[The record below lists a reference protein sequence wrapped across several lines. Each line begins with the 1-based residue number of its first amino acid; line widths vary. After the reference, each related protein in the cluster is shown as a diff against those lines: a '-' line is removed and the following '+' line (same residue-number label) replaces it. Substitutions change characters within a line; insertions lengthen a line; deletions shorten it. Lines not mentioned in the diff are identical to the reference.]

1 MKKFLSLLTLSL
13 IIGIGVINAQNQR
26 TVVLECFTST
36 TCGPCASANP
46 ALDNLINNNADK
58 LIAIKYHVN
67 WPAAGD
73 PMNLH
78 NPGDVSS
85 KVSFYSINAVP
96 YSVGDGTWVGNSSS
110 VSQAMI
116 NQWAAVDSPIDMRMT
131 HYFNAA
137 QDTMFVVVMGRASS
151 AINSNSLKLNISVI
165 EKTMEYASAPG
176 SNGERIFHNV
186 MKKLLP
192 SAAGTSIAA
201 MEAGD
206 YFAYKYSWAL
216 ANVMNVSELTAVA
229 WLQDGT
235 TKQMIQGCK
244 SSDDVQPFFAK
255 QAKISKLDHTKKTI
269 CSSSVNPDI
278 YVTNFGSETI
288 NSLAVNVSVNGT
300 SIADLTWQGN
310 IDFGKTAKINFGEL
324 NFADVETL
332 ENNEMIFE
340 ITQING
346 AADEYAPGT
355 YRYAFDE
362 APVVVNKTLKL
373 SIRTD
378 DEPQNIT
385 WDIVKTSNGE
395 VVVSGGPYEEPHKV
409 YSENIE
415 LVDDDCYMFTIYDA
429 GGNGMAGG
437 NGLYGI
443 KVGSQTIISG
453 NDFTDKESNEF
464 YFTKNDGVAE
474 NIGNDAHIYPNPSN
488 GFITVDVEGMN
499 VLTVYNTTGQMVYNQ
514 SINDKT
520 TVDLSKLEKGTYLMV
535 LTTRDGKNTKQVIVL
550 Q

>member
-110 VSQAMI
+110 VSQAMV

-137 QDTMFVVVMGRASS
+137 QDTMFVVVMGRATS

-362 APVVVNKTLKL
+362 APIVVNKTLKL

-535 LTTRDGKNTKQVIVL
+535 LTTKDGKNTKQVIVL

>member
-36 TCGPCASANP
+36 TCGPCAQANP

-300 SIADLTWQGN
+300 SISDLTWQGN

-355 YRYAFDE
+355 YRYAFEE

-499 VLTVYNTTGQMVYNQ
+499 VLTVYNTIGQMVYNQ

-535 LTTRDGKNTKQVIVL
+535 LTTKDGKNTKQVIVL

>member
-96 YSVGDGTWVGNSSS
+96 YSVGDGTWVGNSGS

-131 HYFNAA
+131 YYFNAA

-535 LTTRDGKNTKQVIVL
+535 LTTKDGKNTKQVIVL

>member
-13 IIGIGVINAQNQR
+13 IIGIGFINAQNQR

-67 WPAAGD
+67 WPVAGD

-96 YSVGDGTWVGNSSS
+96 YSVGDGTWVGNSGS
-110 VSQAMI
+110 VSQALV

-131 HYFNAA
+131 YYFNAA

-464 YFTKNDGVAE
+464 YFTKNDVVAE

-535 LTTRDGKNTKQVIVL
+535 LTTKDGKNTKQVIVL

>member
-13 IIGIGVINAQNQR
+13 IIGIGFINAQNQR

-67 WPAAGD
+67 WPVAGD

-96 YSVGDGTWVGNSSS
+96 YSVGDGTWVGNSGS
-110 VSQAMI
+110 VSQALV

-520 TVDLSKLEKGTYLMV
+520 TVDLSKLEKGTYLMF
-535 LTTRDGKNTKQVIVL
+535 LTTKDGKNTKQVIVL

>member
-300 SIADLTWQGN
+300 NIADLTWQGN

-535 LTTRDGKNTKQVIVL
+535 LTTKDGKNTKQVIVL

>member
-13 IIGIGVINAQNQR
+13 IIGIGFINAQNQR

-131 HYFNAA
+131 YYFNAA

-535 LTTRDGKNTKQVIVL
+535 LTTKDGKNTKQVIVL

>member
-1 MKKFLSLLTLSL
+1 MKKILSLLTLSL
-13 IIGIGVINAQNQR
+13 MIGIGVLNAQNQR

-46 ALDNLINNNADK
+46 NLDALINNNTDK

-85 KVSFYSINAVP
+85 KVSFYNINAVP
-96 YSVGDGTWVGNSSS
+96 YSVGDGTWIGNSSS
-110 VSQAMI
+110 VSQSLV
-116 NQWAAVDSPIDMRMT
+116 NQWAAVESPIEMRMT

-137 QDTMFVVVMGRASS
+137 QDTMFVVVMGKATT
-151 AINSNSLKLNISVI
+151 AINSNNLKLNISVI

-192 SAAGTSIAA
+192 SAAGTSINA

-206 YFAYKYSWAL
+206 YFAFKYSWAL
-216 ANVMNVSELTAVA
+216 ANVMNISELTAVA
-229 WLQDGT
+229 WLQDSN

-244 SSDDVQPFFAK
+244 SSDDFQPFYGK
-255 QAKISKLDHTKKTI
+255 QAKISSLDHTMKTI

-288 NSLAVNVSVNGT
+288 NSLAINVSVNGT
-300 SIADLTWQGN
+300 SITDLNWQGS
-310 IDFGKTAKINFGEL
+310 IETGKTAKLNFGEL
-324 NFADVETL
+324 NFDDVETS
-332 ENNEMIFE
+332 EDNAMVFE

-346 AADEYAPGT
+346 AADDYAPGT
-355 YRYAFDE
+355 YRYTFED
-362 APVVVNKTLKL
+362 APFILNKSFKL
-373 SIRTD
+373 TIRTD
-378 DEPQNIT
+378 DDPQSIT
-385 WDIVKTSNGE
+385 WDIVKTSTGE
-395 VVVSGGPYEEPHKV
+395 VVLSGGPYEEAHKN
-409 YSENIE
+409 YTENFDLE
-415 LVDDDCYMFTIYDA
+415 DDDCYRFTIYDA
-429 GGNGMAGG
+429 GGNGLQSG
-437 NGLYGI
+437 NGLYGL
-443 KVGSQTIISG
+443 KVGSQTIVSG
-453 NDFTDKESNEF
+453 SAFTDKESNEF
-464 YFTKNDGVAE
+464 YFSKHDGVDE
-474 NIGNDAHIYPNPSN
+474 NIANNANIYPNPSN
-488 GFITVDVEGMN
+488 GLITIDVEGDN
-499 VLTVYNTTGQMVYNQ
+499 VLTVYTTAGQLVYNQ

-535 LTTRDGKNTKQVIVL
+535 LTDKDGQSTKQVIVL

>member
-67 WPAAGD
+67 WPAPGD

-278 YVTNFGSETI
+278 YVTNFGSATI

-535 LTTRDGKNTKQVIVL
+535 LTTKDGKNTKQVIVL

>member
-131 HYFNAA
+131 HYFNAT

-192 SAAGTSIAA
+192 SVAGTSIAA

-346 AADEYAPGT
+346 AADENAPGT
-355 YRYAFDE
+355 YRYAFEE

-535 LTTRDGKNTKQVIVL
+535 LTTKEGKNTKQVIVL

>member
-131 HYFNAA
+131 YYFNAA

-192 SAAGTSIAA
+192 NAAGTSIAA

-535 LTTRDGKNTKQVIVL
+535 LTTKDGKNTKQVIVL

>member
-36 TCGPCASANP
+36 TCGPCAQANP

-137 QDTMFVVVMGRASS
+137 QDTMFVIVMGRASS

-165 EKTMEYASAPG
+165 EKTMEYATAPG

-535 LTTRDGKNTKQVIVL
+535 LTTKEGKNTKQVIVL

>member
-13 IIGIGVINAQNQR
+13 IIGIGFINAQNQR

-535 LTTRDGKNTKQVIVL
+535 LTTKDGKNTKQVIVL

>member
-13 IIGIGVINAQNQR
+13 IIGIGFINAQNQR

-85 KVSFYSINAVP
+85 KVSYYSINAVP
-96 YSVGDGTWVGNSSS
+96 YSVGDGTWVGNSGS
-110 VSQAMI
+110 VSQALV

-137 QDTMFVVVMGRASS
+137 QDTMFVVVMGRATS
-151 AINSNSLKLNISVI
+151 AINSNNLKLNISVI
-165 EKTMEYASAPG
+165 EKTMEYATAPG
-176 SNGERIFHNV
+176 SNGERVFHNV

-192 SAAGTSIAA
+192 NASGTSIAA

-206 YFAYKYSWAL
+206 YFAYEYSWAL

-229 WLQDGT
+229 WLQDSS
-235 TKQMIQGCK
+235 TKQMFQGCK
-244 SSDDVQPFFAK
+244 SSDDIQPFFAK
-255 QAKISKLDHTKKTI
+255 QAKISKLDHTMKTI

-288 NSLAVNVSVNGT
+288 NSLGINVTVNGT
-300 SIADLTWQGN
+300 SVADLTWQGN
-310 IDFGKTAKINFGEL
+310 IAFGKTAKINFGEL
-324 NFADVETL
+324 NFADAETS
-332 ENNEMIFE
+332 ENNEMILE

-346 AADEYAPGT
+346 AADEYTPGT
-355 YRYAFDE
+355 YRYTFEE
-362 APVVVNKTLKL
+362 APIVVNKTIKL
-373 SIRTD
+373 TIRTD
-378 DEPQNIT
+378 DDPQNIT
-385 WDIVKTSNGE
+385 WDVVKTSNGE
-395 VVVSGGPYEEPHKV
+395 VVLAGGPYEEPHKN
-409 YSENIE
+409 YTENIE
-415 LVDDDCYMFTIYDA
+415 LADDDCYRFTIYDA
-429 GGNGMAGG
+429 GGNGLQGG
-437 NGLYGI
+437 NGLYGL
-443 KVGSQTIISG
+443 KVGSQTIASG
-453 NDFTDKESNEF
+453 NNFTDKESNEF

-474 NIGNDAHIYPNPSN
+474 NIDNDAHIYPNPSN
-488 GFITVDVEGMN
+488 GLITVDVEGTN
-499 VLTVYNTTGQMVYNQ
+499 VLTVYNTAGQMVYNQ

-535 LTTRDGKNTKQVIVL
+535 LTANDCKNTKQVIVL

>member
-36 TCGPCASANP
+36 TCGPCAQANP

>member
-137 QDTMFVVVMGRASS
+137 QDTMFVVVMGRATS
-151 AINSNSLKLNISVI
+151 AINSNNLKLNISVI
-165 EKTMEYASAPG
+165 EKTMEYATAPG

-288 NSLAVNVSVNGT
+288 NSLAINVSVNGT

-535 LTTRDGKNTKQVIVL
+535 LTTKEGKNTKQVIVL

>member
-96 YSVGDGTWVGNSSS
+96 YSVGDGTWVGNSGS
-110 VSQAMI
+110 VSQALV

-131 HYFNAA
+131 YYFNAA

-324 NFADVETL
+324 NFAYVETL

-464 YFTKNDGVAE
+464 YFIKNDGVAE

>member
-36 TCGPCASANP
+36 TCGPCAQANP

-96 YSVGDGTWVGNSSS
+96 YSVGDGTWVGNSGS

-300 SIADLTWQGN
+300 SISDLTWQGN

-355 YRYAFDE
+355 YRYAFEE

-499 VLTVYNTTGQMVYNQ
+499 VLTVYNTIGQMVYNQ

-535 LTTRDGKNTKQVIVL
+535 LTTKDGKNTKQVIVL

>member
-96 YSVGDGTWVGNSSS
+96 YSVGDGTWVGNSGS
-110 VSQAMI
+110 VSQALV

-131 HYFNAA
+131 YYFNAA

-355 YRYAFDE
+355 YRYAFEE

-535 LTTRDGKNTKQVIVL
+535 LTTKDGKNTKQVIVL

>member
-1 MKKFLSLLTLSL
+1 MKKILSLLTLSL

-535 LTTRDGKNTKQVIVL
+535 LTTKDGKNTKQVIVL

>member
-137 QDTMFVVVMGRASS
+137 QDTMFVVVMGRATS
-151 AINSNSLKLNISVI
+151 AINSNNLKLNISVI

-192 SAAGTSIAA
+192 NAAGTSIAA

-535 LTTRDGKNTKQVIVL
+535 LTTKDGKNTKQVIVL

>member
-96 YSVGDGTWVGNSSS
+96 YSVGDGTWVGNSGS

-131 HYFNAA
+131 YYFNAA

-355 YRYAFDE
+355 YRYAFEE

-535 LTTRDGKNTKQVIVL
+535 LTTKEGKNTKQVIVL

>member
-13 IIGIGVINAQNQR
+13 IIGIGFINAQNQR

-96 YSVGDGTWVGNSSS
+96 YSVGDGTWVGNSGS

-192 SAAGTSIAA
+192 NAAGTSIAA

-535 LTTRDGKNTKQVIVL
+535 LTTKDGKNTKQVIVL

>member
-13 IIGIGVINAQNQR
+13 IIGIGFINAQNQR

-46 ALDNLINNNADK
+46 ALDNLINNNADN

-355 YRYAFDE
+355 YRYAFE
-362 APVVVNKTLKL
+362 ESPVVVNKTLKL

-535 LTTRDGKNTKQVIVL
+535 LTTKEGKNTKQVIVL

>member
-13 IIGIGVINAQNQR
+13 IIGIGFINAQNQR

-67 WPAAGD
+67 WPVAGD

-96 YSVGDGTWVGNSSS
+96 YSVGDGTWVGNSGS
-110 VSQAMI
+110 VSQALV

-192 SAAGTSIAA
+192 NAAGTSIAA

-535 LTTRDGKNTKQVIVL
+535 LTTKDGKNTKQVIVL

>member
-1 MKKFLSLLTLSL
+1 MKKILSLLTLSL
-13 IIGIGVINAQNQR
+13 MIGIGVLNAQNQR

-46 ALDNLINNNADK
+46 NLDALINNNTDK

-85 KVSFYSINAVP
+85 KVSFYNINAVP
-96 YSVGDGTWVGNSSS
+96 YSVGDGTWIGNSSS
-110 VSQAMI
+110 VSQSLV
-116 NQWAAVDSPIDMRMT
+116 NQWAAVESPIEMRMT

-137 QDTMFVVVMGRASS
+137 QDTMFVVVMGKATT
-151 AINSNSLKLNISVI
+151 AINSNNLKLNISVI

-192 SAAGTSIAA
+192 SAAGTSINA

-206 YFAYKYSWAL
+206 YFAFKYSWAL
-216 ANVMNVSELTAVA
+216 ANVMNISELTAVA
-229 WLQDGT
+229 WLQDSN

-244 SSDDVQPFFAK
+244 SSDDFQPFYGK
-255 QAKISKLDHTKKTI
+255 QAKISSLDHTMKTI

-288 NSLAVNVSVNGT
+288 NSLAINVSVNGT
-300 SIADLTWQGN
+300 SITDLNWQGS
-310 IDFGKTAKINFGEL
+310 IETGKTAKLNFGEL
-324 NFADVETL
+324 NFDDVETS
-332 ENNEMIFE
+332 EDNAMIFE

-346 AADEYAPGT
+346 AADDYAPGT
-355 YRYAFDE
+355 YRYTFED
-362 APVVVNKTLKL
+362 APFILNKSFKL
-373 SIRTD
+373 TIRTD
-378 DEPQNIT
+378 DDPQSIT
-385 WDIVKTSNGE
+385 WDIVKTSTGE
-395 VVVSGGPYEEPHKV
+395 VVLSGGPYEEAHKN
-409 YSENIE
+409 YTENFDLE
-415 LVDDDCYMFTIYDA
+415 DDDCYRFTIYDA
-429 GGNGMAGG
+429 GGNGLQSG
-437 NGLYGI
+437 NGLYGL
-443 KVGSQTIISG
+443 KVGSQTIVSG
-453 NDFTDKESNEF
+453 SAFTDKESNEF
-464 YFTKNDGVAE
+464 YFSKHDGVDE
-474 NIGNDAHIYPNPSN
+474 NIANNANIYPNPSN
-488 GFITVDVEGMN
+488 GLITIDIDGEN
-499 VLTVYNTTGQMVYNQ
+499 VLTVYTTAGQLVYNQ

-535 LTTRDGKNTKQVIVL
+535 LTDKDGQSTKQVIVL

>member
-535 LTTRDGKNTKQVIVL
+535 LTTKDGKNTKQVIVL

>member
-96 YSVGDGTWVGNSSS
+96 YSVGDGTWVGNSGS
-110 VSQAMI
+110 VSQALV

-131 HYFNAA
+131 YYFNAA

-324 NFADVETL
+324 NFAYVETL

-535 LTTRDGKNTKQVIVL
+535 LTTKDGKNTKQVIVL

>member
-474 NIGNDAHIYPNPSN
+474 NNGNDAHIYPNPSN

-535 LTTRDGKNTKQVIVL
+535 LTTKDGKNTKQVIVL

>member
-36 TCGPCASANP
+36 TCGPCAQANP

-137 QDTMFVVVMGRASS
+137 QDTMFVIVMGRASS

-165 EKTMEYASAPG
+165 EKTMEYATAPG

-535 LTTRDGKNTKQVIVL
+535 LTTKDGKNTKQVIVL

>member
-1 MKKFLSLLTLSL
+1 MKKIHSLLTLSL
-13 IIGIGVINAQNQR
+13 MIGIGVLNAQNQR

-46 ALDNLINNNADK
+46 NLDALINNNTDK

-85 KVSFYSINAVP
+85 KVSFYNINAVP
-96 YSVGDGTWVGNSSS
+96 YSVGDGTWIGNSSS
-110 VSQAMI
+110 VSQSLV
-116 NQWAAVDSPIDMRMT
+116 NQWAAVESPIEMRMT

-137 QDTMFVVVMGRASS
+137 QDTMFVVVMGKATT
-151 AINSNSLKLNISVI
+151 AINSNNLKLNISVI

-192 SAAGTSIAA
+192 SAAGTSINA

-206 YFAYKYSWAL
+206 YFAFKYSWAL
-216 ANVMNVSELTAVA
+216 ANVMNISELTAVA
-229 WLQDGT
+229 WLQDSN

-244 SSDDVQPFFAK
+244 SSDDFQPFYGK
-255 QAKISKLDHTKKTI
+255 QAKISSLDHTMKTI

-288 NSLAVNVSVNGT
+288 NSLAINVSVNGT
-300 SIADLTWQGN
+300 SITDLNWQGS
-310 IDFGKTAKINFGEL
+310 IETGKTAKLNFGEL
-324 NFADVETL
+324 NFDDVETS
-332 ENNEMIFE
+332 EDNAMIFE

-346 AADEYAPGT
+346 AADDYAPGT
-355 YRYAFDE
+355 YRYTFED
-362 APVVVNKTLKL
+362 APFILNKSFKL
-373 SIRTD
+373 TIRTD
-378 DEPQNIT
+378 DDPQSIT
-385 WDIVKTSNGE
+385 WDIVKTSTGE
-395 VVVSGGPYEEPHKV
+395 VVLSGGPYEEAHKN
-409 YSENIE
+409 YTENFDLE
-415 LVDDDCYMFTIYDA
+415 DDDCYRFTIYDA
-429 GGNGMAGG
+429 GGNGLQSG
-437 NGLYGI
+437 NGLYGL
-443 KVGSQTIISG
+443 KVGSQTIVSG
-453 NDFTDKESNEF
+453 SAFTDKESNEF
-464 YFTKNDGVAE
+464 YFSKHDGVDE
-474 NIGNDAHIYPNPSN
+474 NIANNANIYPNPSN
-488 GFITVDVEGMN
+488 GLITIDIEGEN
-499 VLTVYNTTGQMVYNQ
+499 VLTVYTTAGQLVYNQ

-535 LTTRDGKNTKQVIVL
+535 LTDKDGQSTKQVIVL

>member
-96 YSVGDGTWVGNSSS
+96 YSVGDGTWVGNSGS

-131 HYFNAA
+131 YNFNAA

-269 CSSSVNPDI
+269 CSSSVNTDI

-535 LTTRDGKNTKQVIVL
+535 LTTKDGKNTKQVIVL

>member
-131 HYFNAA
+131 YYFNAA

-535 LTTRDGKNTKQVIVL
+535 LTTKDGKNTKQVIVL

>member
-67 WPAAGD
+67 WPVAGD

-131 HYFNAA
+131 YYFNAA

-535 LTTRDGKNTKQVIVL
+535 LTTKDGKNTKQVIVL

>member
-1 MKKFLSLLTLSL
+1 MKKILSLLTLSL
-13 IIGIGVINAQNQR
+13 MIGIGVLNAQNQR

-46 ALDNLINNNADK
+46 NLDALINNNTDK

-85 KVSFYSINAVP
+85 KVSFYNINAVP
-96 YSVGDGTWVGNSSS
+96 YSVGDGTWIGNSSS
-110 VSQAMI
+110 VSQSLV
-116 NQWAAVDSPIDMRMT
+116 NQWAAVESPIEMRMT

-137 QDTMFVVVMGRASS
+137 QDTMFVVVMGKATT
-151 AINSNSLKLNISVI
+151 AINSNNLKLNISVI
-165 EKTMEYASAPG
+165 EKTMEYATAPG

-192 SAAGTSIAA
+192 SAAGTSINA

-206 YFAYKYSWAL
+206 YFAFKYSWAL
-216 ANVMNVSELTAVA
+216 ANVMNISELTAVA
-229 WLQDGT
+229 WLQDSN

-244 SSDDVQPFFAK
+244 SSDDFQPFYGK
-255 QAKISKLDHTKKTI
+255 QAKISSLDHTMKTI

-288 NSLAVNVSVNGT
+288 NSLAINVSVNGT
-300 SIADLTWQGN
+300 SITDLNWQGS
-310 IDFGKTAKINFGEL
+310 IETGKTAKLNFGEL
-324 NFADVETL
+324 NFDDVETS
-332 ENNEMIFE
+332 EDNAMIFE

-346 AADEYAPGT
+346 AADDYAPGT
-355 YRYAFDE
+355 YRYTFED
-362 APVVVNKTLKL
+362 APFILNKSFKL
-373 SIRTD
+373 TIRTD
-378 DEPQNIT
+378 DDPQSIT
-385 WDIVKTSNGE
+385 WDIVKTSTGE
-395 VVVSGGPYEEPHKV
+395 VVLSGGPYEEAHKN
-409 YSENIE
+409 YTENFDLE
-415 LVDDDCYMFTIYDA
+415 DDDCYRFTIYDA
-429 GGNGMAGG
+429 GGNGLQSG
-437 NGLYGI
+437 NGLYGL
-443 KVGSQTIISG
+443 KVGSQTIVSG
-453 NDFTDKESNEF
+453 SAFTDKESNEF
-464 YFTKNDGVAE
+464 YFSKHDGVDE
-474 NIGNDAHIYPNPSN
+474 NIANNANIYPNPSN
-488 GFITVDVEGMN
+488 GLITIDIEGEN
-499 VLTVYNTTGQMVYNQ
+499 VLTVYTTAGQLVYNQ

-535 LTTRDGKNTKQVIVL
+535 LTDKDGQSTKQVIVL

>member
-192 SAAGTSIAA
+192 NAAGTSIAA

-535 LTTRDGKNTKQVIVL
+535 LTTKDGKNTKQVIVL

>member
-13 IIGIGVINAQNQR
+13 IIGIGFINAQNQR

-131 HYFNAA
+131 YYFNAA

-255 QAKISKLDHTKKTI
+255 QAKISKLDHTMKTI

-355 YRYAFDE
+355 YRYAFEE

-535 LTTRDGKNTKQVIVL
+535 LTTKDGKNTKQVIVL

>member
-13 IIGIGVINAQNQR
+13 IIGIGFINAQNQR

-67 WPAAGD
+67 RPAAGD

-96 YSVGDGTWVGNSSS
+96 YSVGDGTWVGNSGS
-110 VSQAMI
+110 VSQALV

-131 HYFNAA
+131 YYFNAA

-535 LTTRDGKNTKQVIVL
+535 VTTKDGKNTKQVIVL